1 MSVIDQVKE
10 RVDLVD
16 VVSAYVALKKAGQN
30 HKGLCPFHAE
40 KTPSFVV
47 FPHTQTWHCFGAC
60 GTGGDVFTF
69 VERIEGVEFG
79 EALKML
85 AERAGV
91 ELAPRS
97 KAQVERTEALDRLR
111 EINAAAARYYHH
123 LLVNSPAGQIARD
136 YLQHRGLMPDAW
148 ETFELGYA
156 LKEWDALI
164 SYLTTKRHYKL
175 NDLAAAG
182 LVSERRD
189 GSGYLDR
196 FRGRLMFP
204 IRDVAG
210 DVIGFGA
217 RALTPDDMPKYLNS
231 PQTALFDKS
240 HVLYGID
247 RARQAIRQA
256 EQAVIVEG
264 YTDVIS
270 AHTHGFEN
278 VVASLGTA
286 LTEAQ
291 LRLLKRY
298 TRRFILAL
306 DADTAGSQATLRGL
320 EVAKGALDT
329 EAVPVPTASGYI
341 RYEDRLDA
349 EIRVLV
355 LPAGMDPDDL
365 IREDADAW
373 LRLIE
378 VAQPVVAYVFQAQT
392 ADLDLSDPKS
402 KSTAVDRLLPTIAE
416 IGNPVEQSHYLQ
428 RLAHLVQ
435 VDERILA
442 TQLGRASRQRRRRP
456 APPAPPAGL
465 EAPGPP
471 EPRVAQ
477 RDRFGA
483 EEYVLASLLNQPSLS
498 LYLKQRFEVVGTA
511 ELSADDFAHTANREI
526 YRAFEAL
533 WTSGQTDSASTLQ
546 RNLKATLSPVLSEQ
560 LDSLIQHTAA
570 EPPLADLE
578 QKEAILKAA
587 LRLRERTR
595 RREIERLRFVLE
607 AAETDADAEMAEVS
621 VRERTVELSRLHRAL
636 AGHNT
641 LSSKNSTKRP
651 NRQSFDN

>member
-79 EALKML
+79 DALKML

-97 KAQVERTEALDRLR
+97 KAQVERAEALDRLR
-111 EINAAAARYYHH
+111 EINATAARYFHN
-123 LLVNSPAGQIARD
+123 LLLNSPAGQRARD
-136 YLQHRGLMPDAW
+136 YLQNRGLMPDAW

-156 LKEWDALI
+156 LSEWDALI
-164 SYLTTKRHYKL
+164 NYLTTKRHYTL
-175 NDLAAAG
+175 TDLAAAG

-231 PQTALFDKS
+231 PQTAVFDKS

-247 RARQAIRQA
+247 RARQAIRRA

-270 AHTHGFEN
+270 AHTRGFEN

-320 EVAKGALDT
+320 EVAREALDT
-329 EAVPVPTASGYI
+329 AAVPVPTASGYI

-365 IREDADAW
+365 IRRDADAW
-373 LRLIE
+373 LRLTE
-378 VAQPVVAYVFQAQT
+378 VAEPVVDYVFQAQT
-392 ADLDLSDPKS
+392 ADLDLSDPKG
-402 KSTAVDRLLPTIAE
+402 KSTAVDRLLPAIAE

-428 RLAHLVQ
+428 RLARLVQ
-435 VDERILA
+435 VDERVLA
-442 TQLGRASRQRRRRP
+442 SQLGRASRQRRRRP
-456 APPAPPAGL
+456 PPPAPPAGL

-477 RDRFGA
+477 RDHFGA

-511 ELSADDFAHTANREI
+511 ELSADDFAHTASREI

-533 WTSGQTDSASTLQ
+533 WTSGQTGSASTLW
-546 RNLKATLSPVLSEQ
+546 RNLKVTLSPVLSEQ

-587 LRLRERTR
+587 LRLRVRAR

-607 AAETDADAEMAEVS
+607 SAETDADAEMAEAS

-641 LSSKNSTKRP
+641 LSKNSTKRP
-651 NRQSFDN
+651 IW